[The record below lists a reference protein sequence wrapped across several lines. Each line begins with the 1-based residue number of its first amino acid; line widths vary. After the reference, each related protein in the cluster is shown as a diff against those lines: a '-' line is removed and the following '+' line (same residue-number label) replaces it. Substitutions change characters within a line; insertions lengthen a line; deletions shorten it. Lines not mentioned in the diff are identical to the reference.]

1 MIIQVGVE
9 NFGFI
14 YIIKFII
21 YHGEHVSKFEI
32 NLMKI
37 KYPK

>member
-1 MIIQVGVE
+1 MIIKVGAE

-21 YHGEHVSKFEI
+21 YHGEHE
-32 NLMKI
+32 
-37 KYPK
+37 